1 MAVAAAVYECV
12 RLLSDRR
19 RVSILGHALKLERH
33 VLLLCSDRRAFTA
46 ERIRKCKLRALGYD
60 TDGPRRQYRPQLLN
74 PLSGV
79 KRPINGQGLCP
90 IGTQALA
97 INRPFFRCSETP
109 CHA

>member
-1 MAVAAAVYECV
+1 
-12 RLLSDRR
+12 
-19 RVSILGHALKLERH
+19 
-33 VLLLCSDRRAFTA
+33 
-46 ERIRKCKLRALGYD
+46 
-60 TDGPRRQYRPQLLN
+60 LN

-79 KRPINGQGLCP
+79 KRPINGHGLCP